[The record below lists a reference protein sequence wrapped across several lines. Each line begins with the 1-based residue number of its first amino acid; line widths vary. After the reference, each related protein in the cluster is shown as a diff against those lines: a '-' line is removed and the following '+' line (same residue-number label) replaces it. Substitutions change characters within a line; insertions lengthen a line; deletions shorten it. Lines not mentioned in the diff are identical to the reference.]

1 MTYQNAFKA
10 GVCCIAAAGLFGSSL
25 SNSAKEQ
32 EPLRLAPSSKW
43 NLHAAD
49 DSCRLLRSFGEGKD
63 KVAFFLER
71 FEPGHSFSMLVAG
84 RPFRSISSRDYA
96 NVRFGDAQQPVEVK
110 FMPGSLTDYD
120 PALIFR
126 STWFGAQ
133 QVEDGE
139 NEADDDGMPDSA
151 MIKRFQPEEE
161 AAIEYISV
169 NRAGMKEVVLET
181 GSMGAPMAAMRLC
194 TDNLLKTWGID
205 IDKHRSLASEP
216 KPLSPPQ
223 SWLKSS
229 DYPSGLLRKGV
240 QGIVNFRLS
249 VDPTG
254 TPTACHI
261 QQSTR
266 PVEFD
271 KTVCDLLMRRARFE
285 PAVTKNGEAIASY
298 WRNTVVFTV
307 G

>member
-1 MTYQNAFKA
+1 MTYKRAFKA
-10 GVCCIAAAGLFGSSL
+10 GVCSIAAAGLFGSSVPI
-25 SNSAKEQ
+25 SAKGPV
-32 EPLRLAPSSKW
+32 PLRLAPSSKW
-43 NLHAAD
+43 NLHVAD
-49 DSCRLLRSFGEGKD
+49 DSCRLLRTFGEGKN
-63 KVAFFLER
+63 KVAFYLER
-71 FEPGHSFSMLVAG
+71 FEPGQSFSMLVAG
-84 RPFRSISSRDYA
+84 SPFRSISSRNYA
-96 NVRFGDAQQPVEVK
+96 DVRFGDAQQPVEVK
-110 FMPGSLTDYD
+110 FMPGSLADYD

-126 STWFGAQ
+126 STRFGAGQ
-133 QVEDGE
+133 SEE
-139 NEADDDGMPDSA
+139 NESETSEDSNSGRA
-151 MIKRFQPEEE
+151 TTKRFRPEQE
-161 AAIEYISV
+161 AAIDYISV

-181 GSMGAPMAAMRLC
+181 GSMGAPMAAMRQC
-194 TDNLLKTWGID
+194 TDNLLTTWGID
-205 IDKHRSLASEP
+205 IDKHRSLASRP
-216 KPLSPPQ
+216 KPLTPPQ

-229 DYPSGLLRKGV
+229 DYPKGLVRQGV